1 MPTMAGR
8 PGQCRPWPADR
19 GAHQRGRP
27 GPGARRADG
36 RGAPDRPR
44 PHPRHRR
51 RPTVFRYSDDVVTRT
66 LLVVPT
72 TADASLARTCLGLVR
87 ALDRRGVDVAFV
99 KPVAQPPAD
108 GGPDR
113 SIALARAA
121 TALRPPDPLSTARL
135 EQQLG
140 SGGLD
145 AVLEKIVAA
154 WQPVYDRS
162 DVVVVEGLN
171 PGPAKLYARGLN
183 QALAKAVDADV
194 LLVASWPA
202 PGSGQSEDRA
212 DRTAGPGPGP
222 AAGTIERLA
231 ESLAITASGYWSG
244 EHARVVGC
252 VVNGVPAWD
261 PSAAAQLGEALAQ
274 HGLRLIAAVPHRLE
288 LTWLRVRDL
297 VRELGPR
304 VVSEGDLSRRI
315 KEVAVFAQ
323 GVPGGLRVLTEGR
336 LVVVPGDRHDVVM
349 AACLAALSGTR
360 LAALLLTAGTD
371 PDPQV
376 WELTRAACATGLPIL
391 VVDDDSYETASRV
404 RDLDPGL
411 PIDDLERIEGVV
423 DNIADALDASW
434 LESLRRSSRS
444 RRLSPAAFRYQLD
457 ELARAADACVVLP
470 EGTEPRTVQ
479 AAVACAER
487 GIARSVLLGPPDQVA
502 ALARSLGLQLPD
514 GVTVVDNRAAAE
526 RYVAPLAQLRRHK
539 GWTEEMARDHLA
551 DPITVGTMMLKMGEV
566 DGIVAGAVHTTAA
579 TVRPALQIL
588 GTRPG
593 SRLVSSVF
601 FMCLP
606 DEVVVY
612 GDCAIN
618 PRPDAEDLAYIAIQS
633 AASARA
639 LGIEPRVAMIS
650 FSTGTSGTGSDVDK
664 VAEATRIVR
673 KREPGLAVDGPLQY
687 DAAAIASVAQ
697 NKRPSSAVAGRA
709 NVFIFPDLDTGNT
722 TYKAVQRS
730 AQVVSIGPMLQGLAK
745 PVNDLSRGALVDD
758 IVYTLALT
766 AIQSRAR

>member
-1 MPTMAGR
+1 M
-8 PGQCRPWPADR
+8 
-19 GAHQRGRP
+19 
-27 GPGARRADG
+27 
-36 RGAPDRPR
+36 
-44 PHPRHRR
+44 
-51 RPTVFRYSDDVVTRT
+51 TRT

-72 TADASLARTCLGLVR
+72 AAGASLARTCLGVVR
-87 ALDRRGVDVAFV
+87 ALDRRGVNVAFV
-99 KPVAQPPAD
+99 KPVAQPRAD

-113 SIALARAA
+113 SIALAAA
-121 TALRPPDPLSTARL
+121 TSALRPPDPLSTAHL
-135 EQQLG
+135 ERQLG

-145 AVLEKIVAA
+145 AVLEMIVAA
-154 WQPVYDRS
+154 WQPVHDRS
-162 DVVVVEGLN
+162 DVVVVEGLT
-171 PGPAKLYARGLN
+171 PGPAKLYASGLN
-183 QALAKAVDADV
+183 QALAKALDADV
-194 LLVASWPA
+194 VLVARWPA
-202 PGSGQSEDRA
+202 AGAGGGQDRA
-212 DRTAGPGPGP
+212 DRAAEPRP
-222 AAGTIERLA
+222 AAAGAVESLA
-231 ESLAITASGYWSG
+231 ESLAIMASGYWSG
-244 EHARVVGC
+244 ERARVVGC
-252 VVNGVPAWD
+252 VVNGVPAGD
-261 PSAAAQLGEALAQ
+261 PPAAAGLGEALAQ
-274 HGLRLIAAVPHRLE
+274 RGLGLIAAVPHRPE

-304 VVSEGDLSRRI
+304 VLSEGDLSRRI

-323 GVPGGLRVLTEGR
+323 GVPAGLRVLTEGR

-360 LAALLLTAGTD
+360 LAALLLTAGTG
-371 PDPQV
+371 PDPRV
-376 WELTRAACATGLPIL
+376 WELTRAACATGLPVL
-391 VVDDDSYETASRV
+391 VADDDSYETATRV

-411 PIDDLERIEGVV
+411 PIDDLERIQGVV
-423 DNIADALDASW
+423 DSIADALDAPW
-434 LESLRRSSRS
+434 LESLSSSPRS
-444 RRLSPAAFRYQLD
+444 RRLSPAAFRYQLV
-457 ELARAADACVVLP
+457 ELARAACACVVLP
-470 EGTEPRTVQ
+470 EGTEPRIVQ
-479 AAVACAER
+479 AAVECAER

-502 ALARSLGLQLPD
+502 GLARSLGLQLPD
-514 GVTVVDNRAAAE
+514 GVTVVDPQAAAE

-539 GWTEEMARDHLA
+539 GWTEEIARDHLA
-551 DPITVGTMMLKMGEV
+551 DPIMVATMMLQQGEA
-566 DGIVAGAVHTTAA
+566 DGMVAGAVHTTAA

-618 PRPDAEDLAYIAIQS
+618 PRPDAEDLADIAIQS

-639 LGIEPRVAMIS
+639 FGIEPRVAMIS

-673 KREPGLAVDGPLQY
+673 EREPGLAVDGPLQY
-687 DAAAIASVAQ
+687 DAAAIASVAH
-697 NKRPSSAVAGRA
+697 NKRPGSAVAGRA
-709 NVFIFPDLDTGNT
+709 TVFVFPDLDTGNT

-758 IVYTLALT
+758 IIYTLALT
-766 AIQSRAR
+766 AIQSRVG

>member
-1 MPTMAGR
+1 MT
-8 PGQCRPWPADR
+8 W
-19 GAHQRGRP
+19 
-27 GPGARRADG
+27 
-36 RGAPDRPR
+36 
-44 PHPRHRR
+44 
-51 RPTVFRYSDDVVTRT
+51 T

-72 TADASLARTCLGLVR
+72 AAGASLARTCLGLVR
-87 ALDRRGVDVAFV
+87 ALDRRGVNVAFV
-99 KPVAQPPAD
+99 KPVAQPRAD

-113 SIALARAA
+113 SIALAVAT
-121 TALRPPDPLSTARL
+121 TALRPPDPLSTAHL

-145 AVLEKIVAA
+145 AVLEKIVAT

-162 DVVVVEGLN
+162 DVVVVEGLS
-171 PGPAKLYARGLN
+171 PDPAKLYASGLN

-202 PGSGQSEDRA
+202 ADAASGEDRA
-212 DRTAGPGPGP
+212 DGAARLGRAGD
-222 AAGTIERLA
+222 AVKHLA

-244 EHARVVGC
+244 EHARVIGC
-252 VVNGVPAWD
+252 VVNGVPAGD
-261 PSAAAQLGEALAQ
+261 PSVAARLGETLAQ
-274 HGLRLIAAVPHRLE
+274 GGLRLIAAVPYRPE

-304 VVSEGDLSRRI
+304 VLSEGDLSRRI

-323 GVPGGLRVLTEGR
+323 GIPGGLRALTEGR

-349 AACLAALSGTR
+349 AACLAALGGTR
-360 LAALLLTAGTD
+360 LAALLLTAGTE
-371 PDPQV
+371 PDPRV

-391 VVDDDSYETASRV
+391 VVDDNSYETATRV
-404 RDLDPGL
+404 YDLDPGL
-411 PIDDLERIEGVV
+411 PIDDLERIKGAV
-423 DNIADALDASW
+423 DNIADALDPAW
-434 LESLRRSSRS
+434 LESLRSSSRS
-444 RRLSPAAFRYQLD
+444 LRLSPAAFRFHLV

-470 EGTEPRTVQ
+470 EGTEPRIVQ

-487 GIARSVLLGPPDQVA
+487 GIARCVLLGPPDQVTG
-502 ALARSLGLQLPD
+502 LARGLGLDLPA
-514 GVTVVDNRAAAE
+514 GVTVVDPGAIAE
-526 RYVAPLAQLRRHK
+526 RYVAPLVELRRHK
-539 GWTEEMARDHLA
+539 GWTEEIARDHLA
-551 DPITVGTMMLKMGEV
+551 DPIMVGAMMLKQGEV
-566 DGIVAGAVHTTAA
+566 DGMVAGAVHTTAA
-579 TVRPALQIL
+579 TIRPALQIL

-618 PRPDAEDLAYIAIQS
+618 PRPDAEDLADIAIAS

-673 KREPGLAVDGPLQY
+673 EREPGLAVDGPLQY

-697 NKRPSSAVAGRA
+697 NKRPDSAVAGRA
-709 NVFIFPDLDTGNT
+709 SVFIFPDLGTGNT

-730 AQVVSIGPMLQGLAK
+730 AHVMSIGPMLQGLAK

-758 IVYTLALT
+758 IVYTVALT
-766 AIQSRAR
+766 AIQSRAG